1 MRLQSE
7 HAVRVKDKIIGG
19 ATPLVCLPLV
29 AGDRQELLDQA
40 RDLIKLSP
48 DLLEWRVDGFNDA
61 QNIDAV
67 TQALTD
73 LNHGIGS
80 IPLIFTC
87 RVDREGGMQR
97 ISPEKRLDLITASME
112 TGLPDIVDIELCNG
126 AGFIQTVID
135 CARQNNVKIILSSH
149 DFKKTPAEDVILE
162 RLVRARDLGADIAKV
177 AAMPENYN
185 DVLVLMSATLKARTG
200 MLKIPIVTMAMGE
213 QGVVTRIAGGIF
225 GSDITFAIGKNSS
238 APGQIPIEK
247 LRQAMSVLYP

>member
-61 QNIDAV
+61 KNSDAV
-67 TQALTD
+67 IKALTD
-73 LNHGIGS
+73 LNHKIGS

-87 RVDREGGMQR
+87 RIDKEEGMQK
-97 ISPEKRLDLITASME
+97 ISPETRLDLITASME
-112 TGLPDIVDIELCNG
+112 TGCLDIVDIELCNDI
-126 AGFIQTVID
+126 GFIQTVID
-135 CARQNNVKIILSSH
+135 CARQNSVKVILSFH
-149 DFKKTPAEDVILE
+149 DFRKTPGENVILE
-162 RLVRARDLGADIAKV
+162 QLVRAQDLGADIAKV
-177 AAMPENYN
+177 AAMPKNYN

-200 MLKIPIVTMAMGE
+200 MLKIPIVTIAMGE

-238 APGQIPIEK
+238 APGQISIRQ